1 MTASESRSNDAISQ
15 SPLALQPEALARF
28 LHLYGLLWSRGEVDH
43 TAKEV
48 ARLRNARSTDCG
60 Y

>member
-1 MTASESRSNDAISQ
+1 MTASSPADDAISQ
-15 SPLALQPEALARF
+15 SPLALQPEALQRF
-28 LHLYGLLWSRGEVDH
+28 LRLYGLLWSHGEVDH

-48 ARLRNARSTDCG
+48 ARLRNARITDCG

>member
-1 MTASESRSNDAISQ
+1 MADDAITR
-15 SPLALQPEALARF
+15 SPLALQPEALTAF
-28 LHLYGLLWSRGEVDH
+28 LKLYGLLWSHGEVDH

-48 ARLRNARSTDCG
+48 ARLRNARITDCG

>member
-1 MTASESRSNDAISQ
+1 MADDAIAN
-15 SPLALQPEALARF
+15 SPLALQPEALQRF
-28 LHLYGLLWSRGEVDH
+28 LVLYGLLWSHGEVDH

-48 ARLRNARSTDCG
+48 ARLRNARVTDCG

>member
-1 MTASESRSNDAISQ
+1 MADDPNDAIAN

-28 LHLYGLLWSRGEVDH
+28 LELYGLLWSHGALDH

-48 ARLRNARSTDCG
+48 ARLRNARITDCG

>member
-1 MTASESRSNDAISQ
+1 MADDAIGQ
-15 SPLALQPEALARF
+15 SPLALQPEALMRF
-28 LHLYGLLWSRGEVDH
+28 LRLYGLLWSYGELDH

-48 ARLRNARSTDCG
+48 ARLRNARITDCG

>member
-1 MTASESRSNDAISQ
+1 MADDAIAN
-15 SPLALQPEALARF
+15 SPLALQPEALEAF
-28 LHLYGLLWSRGEVDH
+28 LRLYGTLWSHGLVDH

-48 ARLRNARSTDCG
+48 ARLRNARVTDCG

>member
-1 MTASESRSNDAISQ
+1 MANEPPADDAISQ

-28 LHLYGLLWSRGEVDH
+28 LRLYGLLWSHGEVDH